1 MHYKNGREAK
11 QGDMVVNFNG
21 TITQSGILHSLVAGS
36 DSCNG
41 RLTMPTASDPYIN
54 IKDCLHV
61 DDIAAATVPDT
72 TAPKPPLTSA
82 AALAVLAALVV
93 CLVAMSGC
101 MTESAQVVTPPSTNA
116 QGVVVGP
123 QTNTVVTVN
132 TNNLILDCAGIQII
146 AMGATMAVVD
156 QDQTAEP
163 EVRAAQV
170 SLGAALK
177 GANPNTV
184 GQVMASLG
192 QSTNAVM
199 LVQMGKITQG
209 VSAMEQQLLA
219 KYGPTV
225 GGQIGL
231 GIAQAVYDGM
241 TSGLV
246 GQP

>member
-1 MHYKNGREAK
+1 MHYKNGRAAK
-11 QGDMVVNFNG
+11 VGDLVVNFNG
-21 TITQSGILHSLVAGS
+21 TFSQLGILHSTSSAS
-36 DSCNG
+36 DTCNG
-41 RLTMPTASDPYIN
+41 RLAIPQPTDPYIN

-61 DDIAAATVPDT
+61 EDIAAATVPDS
-72 TAPKPPLTSA
+72 TAAAKPAGGLTSGA
-82 AALAVLAALVV
+82 TLATLAVLAVVALA
-93 CLVAMSGC
+93 LSLSGC
-101 MTESAQVVTPPSTNA
+101 MTDTHQVVTP
-116 QGVVVGP
+116 QG
-123 QTNTVVTVN
+123 TNTVVTVN

-156 QDQTAEP
+156 QDNPAEP
-163 EVRAAQV
+163 ELRAAQL

-177 GANPNTV
+177 GADPNTV

-192 QSTNAVM
+192 QSTNPVM
-199 LVQMGKITQG
+199 VAQMGKIAGG
-209 VSAMEQQLLA
+209 VSSMEQSLLA

>member
-11 QGDMVVNFNG
+11 AGDMVVNFNG

-36 DSCNG
+36 DCCNG

-61 DDIAAATVPDT
+61 DDIAAAAVPDT
-72 TAPKPPLTSA
+72 TKPKAPLTSA
-82 AALAVLAALVV
+82 AVLAVFAV
-93 CLVAMSGC
+93 CLVALSGC
-101 MTESAQVVTPPSTNA
+101 MTDSTQVVTPPSTNA

-132 TNNLILDCAGIQII
+132 TNNLILDCAGMQII

-156 QDQTAEP
+156 QDKTAEP
-163 EVRAAQV
+163 ELRAAQL

-199 LVQMGKITQG
+199 LAQMGKITQG